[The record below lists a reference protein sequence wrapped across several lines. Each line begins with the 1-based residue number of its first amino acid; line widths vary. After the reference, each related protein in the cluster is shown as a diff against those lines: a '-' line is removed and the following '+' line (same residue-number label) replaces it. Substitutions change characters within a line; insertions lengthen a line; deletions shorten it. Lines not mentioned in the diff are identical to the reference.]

1 VQCSARLEAALIS
14 ATHHLVTL
22 LGWEANTGRIMVAL
36 SEQSFWNLPLDHPI
50 EVGHADQRLA
60 TLGDVGTF
68 ILALPEALQQQQSW
82 QAATETVLEAAKSGD
97 TAPVTLVLHMALMLS
112 GQNARSVWE

>member
-1 VQCSARLEAALIS
+1 M
-14 ATHHLVTL
+14 
-22 LGWEANTGRIMVAL
+22 GRVMVA
-36 SEQSFWNLPLDHPI
+36 SREQSFWNLPLDHPI
-50 EVGHADQRLA
+50 EIEHGDRWLT

-68 ILALPEALQQQQSW
+68 ILDLPQTLQQQDSW

-97 TAPVTLVLHMALMLS
+97 TAPVTFAVHMALMLS

>member
-1 VQCSARLEAALIS
+1 
-14 ATHHLVTL
+14 
-22 LGWEANTGRIMVAL
+22 MVAS

-50 EVGHADQRLA
+50 EIEHGDRRLT

-68 ILALPEALQQQQSW
+68 ILDLPEALQQQLSW
-82 QAATETVLEAAKSGD
+82 QAATETVLEAARSGD
-97 TAPVTLVLHMALMLS
+97 TAPVAFAVHMALMLS